1 MSIVKEIDKLSGT
14 DTRSRNITQA
24 IDKLTGKGPSK
35 NIGDA
40 IRKMKK
46 DTPTEKLL
54 MTGGAYPT
62 SEDQYLFNIVTDEA
76 YTGKV
81 KFIFNGYK
89 YKGYMDSDFIDDPNA
104 IVVSDR
110 AWSIDPEIGYNDD
123 GRTTY
128 LPDLSE
134 TYITAWYNTST
145 HTQYT
150 DFANENPED
159 RSEDYIWDSVDV
171 YSVEE

>member
-14 DTRSRNITQA
+14 NTRSRNITQA

-40 IRKMKK
+40 VRKMEK
-46 DTPTEKLL
+46 DAPTEKLL

-76 YTGKV
+76 YTGEV

-104 IVVSDR
+104 NTVSEG
-110 AWSIDPEIGYNDD
+110 AWSIDPETGYNDD
-123 GRTTY
+123 GRSTF
-128 LPDLSE
+128 LPDLSN
-134 TYITAWYNTST
+134 TYITANYDTST
-145 HTQYT
+145 HKQYT
-150 DFANENPED
+150 DFANENPDE
-159 RSEDYIWDSVDV
+159 RPEDYIWDSVEIYAV
-171 YSVEE
+171 NS